1 VPSGEFRLA
10 IDGEVIRG
18 VGAGEVVRGEV
29 IVAILMEVTLSY
41 GTPLVLLWH
50 QISGDDPIASRLRSR
65 SLAQCLNV

>member
-29 IVAILMEVTLSY
+29 IVAILMELTLSR
-41 GTPLVLLWH
+41 GTSLVLL
-50 QISGDDPIASRLRSR
+50 
-65 SLAQCLNV
+65 